1 MSDCPYGLAMEWHR
15 IYIGLTMFVKS
26 SSVETLRSVPFSKLV
41 PRLDTSW
48 SPVLIGKLTEDWR
61 CVGVRSLM
69 FAGLAMDRSR
79 MGCRC
84 LIGILNDGILR
95 LEVGFV

>member
-1 MSDCPYGLAMEWHR
+1 MSD
-15 IYIGLTMFVKS
+15 S
-26 SSVETLRSVPFSKLV
+26 SSVETFQSVPYSNLV

-48 SPVLIGKLTEDWR
+48 SPVLIGRLIEDWR
-61 CVGVRSLM
+61 YVGVRFLM
-69 FAGLAMDRSR
+69 FAGLAMDRSC

>member
-1 MSDCPYGLAMEWHR
+1 MS
-15 IYIGLTMFVKS
+15 FVSDS
-26 SSVETLRSVPFSKLV
+26 SSVETLRSDLYSKLV

-84 LIGILNDGILR
+84 SIGILNDGILR

>member
-1 MSDCPYGLAMEWHR
+1 MS
-15 IYIGLTMFVKS
+15 FVSDS
-26 SSVETLRSVPFSKLV
+26 SSVETLRSDLYSKLV

-84 LIGILNDGILR
+84 VIGILKDGILR